1 MSAKESGGF
10 LRSGWY
16 NLGWKGENKWYH
28 FNTGGVM
35 DIGWYTENN
44 LIYYLE
50 ADLKDN
56 WYGKAVTGTKVIDGI
71 TYNFGTNGALIP

>member
-1 MSAKESGGF
+1 
-10 LRSGWY
+10 
-16 NLGWKGENKWYH
+16 
-28 FNTGGVM
+28 M

-50 ADLKDN
+50 ADLNDG